1 MSAHNALKAYS
12 NVGVETSVSSADSH
26 KLISMLFQGALLAIA
41 NARNGMLRKDIPAKG
56 KAISHA
62 IRIIGEGLQ
71 ASLDKNVGG
80 KLAQDLDALYDYMSL
95 RLVEANMKNDI
106 AMLDEVTSLLN
117 EIKSRL
123 GQYSSGE
130 QRRRCLSHQ
139 PQPAA
144 TNKQPALVY
153 GRG

>member
-1 MSAHNALKAYS
+1 MSAQNALKAYS

-41 NARNGMLRKDIPAKG
+41 NGKNAMLRKDIPTKG
-56 KAISHA
+56 KSITHA

-80 KLAQDLDALYDYMSL
+80 KLTQDLDALYDYMSL
-95 RLVEANMKNDI
+95 RLVEANLKNDV
-106 AMLDEVTSLLN
+106 AMLDEVSGLLN
-117 EIKSRL
+117 EIKGAWDGIRPVNNVAL
-123 GQYSSGE
+123 PAA
-130 QRRRCLSHQ
+130 Q
-139 PQPAA
+139 PQPAPA
-144 TNKQPALVY
+144 NKPSALVY